1 MLEKERGKLPRV
13 DCNAVEELNAY
24 VARQYRN
31 DDLEYL
37 HIYIFGLEE
46 GELRLSPIGRR
57 RRIFQYRSRSPLRV
71 TNVIVAATATIPG
84 ERVDRVLL
92 KCFSIV

>member
-1 MLEKERGKLPRV
+1 MEKERGKLPRV

-37 HIYIFGLEE
+37 HIYIYLVWKKESFDF
-46 GELRLSPIGRR
+46 R
-57 RRIFQYRSRSPLRV
+57 
-71 TNVIVAATATIPG
+71 
-84 ERVDRVLL
+84 
-92 KCFSIV
+92 

>member
-1 MLEKERGKLPRV
+1 MLEKERGKLQRGGGIERVRCQTPPVSKRWPRIFT
-13 DCNAVEELNAY
+13 Y
-24 VARQYRN
+24 IY
-31 DDLEYL
+31 
-37 HIYIFGLEE
+37 IYIFGLEE

-57 RRIFQYRSRSPLRV
+57 RRIFQYQSRSPLRV

>member
-24 VARQYRN
+24 VARHRQYRN

-46 GELRLSPIGRR
+46 LRLSPIGDEEYFN
-57 RRIFQYRSRSPLRV
+57 IDHVLPSGSRM
-71 TNVIVAATATIPG
+71 
-84 ERVDRVLL
+84 
-92 KCFSIV
+92 